1 MDQKLFEKIANEVKP
16 FFGKGKVAD
25 YIPELRNINP
35 QQFGVSL
42 VNVDGSEINFG
53 DYHTSF
59 SIQSISKI
67 FSLIM
72 VFSKL
77 GNNLW
82 QRVGKEPSGN
92 PFNSLIQLEHE
103 KGLPRNPFIN
113 AGALVVTDLLLSQNP
128 KPKRELLSFIRALAD
143 NDDIYF
149 NRKVAASERDTGFR
163 NAALAN
169 LMKSFGNIDSEIDQ
183 LLDVYYSQCSIEMS
197 CHDLSKATLCLAN
210 GGKTLHSAKQILSLS
225 QAKRINAILML
236 CGLYDESGDFAY
248 QVGLPAKSGVGGGIV
263 AICPGKFS
271 ISVWHP
277 ELTKFG
283 NSLVGMKFL
292 ERFTAYQDLSIF

>member
-1 MDQKLFEKIANEVKP
+1 MEQKLFEQIAAEMKP
-16 FFGKGKVAD
+16 FFGKGKVAE
-25 YIPELRNINP
+25 YIPELRNVDP
-35 QQFGVSL
+35 DQFGVSL
-42 VNVDGSEINFG
+42 VNVDGSETNFG
-53 DYHTSF
+53 DYQTSF

-72 VFSKL
+72 VFSQI
-77 GNNLW
+77 GDDLW
-82 QRVGKEPSGN
+82 KRVGKEPSGN

-103 KGLPRNPFIN
+103 KGFPRNPFIN
-113 AGALVVTDLLLSQNP
+113 AGALVVSDLLLSQNA
-128 KPKRELLSFIRALAD
+128 KPKRELLSFIRELTE

-149 NRKVAASERDTGFR
+149 NYKVAASERETGFR

-169 LMKSFGNIDSEIDQ
+169 LMKSFGNIENEIDH

-197 CHDLSKATLCLAN
+197 CHDLAKATICLAN
-210 GGKTLHSAKQILSLS
+210 GGKSLPNQKQILSLS

-248 QVGLPAKSGVGGGIV
+248 RVGLPGKSGVGGGIV
-263 AICPGKFS
+263 AICPGKFT

-277 ELTKFG
+277 ELTKYG

-292 ERFTAYQDLSIF
+292 EQFTAYTDLSIF